1 MVLWYFR
8 TPTTKIKV
16 GDNLPDIPAFDRPDI
31 KGKVLLINFWA
42 TWCPPC
48 VAEMPSLQR
57 LHQQLNGSDFL
68 LLAVN
73 EDGGDKAR
81 QAVEH
86 FRQRIPFDFEVIFD
100 TSGEMADLFGAS
112 SLPTTFLIDKEGK
125 IREIFFG
132 AETWDNPEYV
142 AKIRNLQ

>member
-81 QAVEH
+81 QAV
-86 FRQRIPFDFEVIFD
+86 
-100 TSGEMADLFGAS
+100 GEMADLFGAS
-112 SLPTTFLIDKEGK
+112 SLPTTFLVDKEGK